1 MPPGESG
8 RRSRS
13 VGSLGGSPGD
23 ARELR
28 LPSRKRRIVDRR
40 RALDGVAQRIVELA
54 EELELSRR
62 RTQTLA
68 ANALHEVRA
77 LLGAA
82 EVTP

>member
-23 ARELR
+23 ARELL

-40 RALDGVAQRIVELA
+40 CGLDGVTKRIVEPA
-54 EELELSRR
+54 EELELSPR

-68 ANALHEVRA
+68 ADALHEVRA

>member
-40 RALDGVAQRIVELA
+40 WGLDGVAQRIVELA
-54 EELELSRR
+54 EELELSPR
-62 RTQTLA
+62 RTHTLA
-68 ANALHEVRA
+68 ADALHELRA
-77 LLGAA
+77 LLGGA

>member
-1 MPPGESG
+1 
-8 RRSRS
+8 
-13 VGSLGGSPGD
+13 
-23 ARELR
+23 LR

-40 RALDGVAQRIVELA
+40 QALDGVAQRIVELA
-54 EELELSRR
+54 EEPEPSPR

-68 ANALHEVRA
+68 ADARHEVRA

>member
-1 MPPGESG
+1 MPRGESG

-40 RALDGVAQRIVELA
+40 QALDGVAQRIVELA
-54 EELELSRR
+54 GELEPSRR